1 MSTTGYYRSIETFA
15 LVDGPGVRTV
25 LFLQGCKMRCLYCHN
40 PETWNIN
47 KDNPITA
54 EQFLEKALNYKP
66 YWQDYGGI
74 TISGG
79 EPLLQIDFLIEI
91 AKLTKQRGISFCL
104 DTSGNPFDKS
114 SEDFMQKFDELIK
127 YTDLFLLDLKCID
140 NDAHKNLTGWENVNI
155 LGMANYLSNKNIP
168 VWIRHV
174 LVPGLTNKRDYL
186 ERLENFISSLKNVD
200 RVEVLPYHSL
210 ARKMYRELNISYK
223 LDGVSAPDKAEIKEA
238 EDILQVEKYTKYL
251 SLEKYNKEI

>member
-1 MSTTGYYRSIETFA
+1 MSIPGYYNSIETFA

-40 PETWNIN
+40 PETWNI
-47 KDNPITA
+47 KKENPITP
-54 EQFLEKALNYKP
+54 EQFIEKALKYKP

-79 EPLLQIDFLIEI
+79 EPLLQIDFLIEL
-91 AKLTKQRGISFCL
+91 AKLAKQNGISFCI
-104 DTSGNPFDKS
+104 DTSGNPFDKDDK
-114 SEDFMQKFDELIK
+114 DFMMKFNELIQ

-140 NDAHKNLTGWENVNI
+140 NQAHKELTGWENKNI
-155 LGMANYLSNKNIP
+155 LDMATYLSNKNVP
-168 VWIRHV
+168 VWVRHV

-186 ERLENFISSLKNVD
+186 ERLGDFISSLNNVD
-200 RVEVLPYHSL
+200 RLEVLPYHSL
-210 ARKMYRELNISYK
+210 AREMYQELNIPYK
-223 LDGVSAPDKAEIKEA
+223 LDGISAPNKAEIKEA

-251 SLEKYNKEI
+251 SLEKYNKSI